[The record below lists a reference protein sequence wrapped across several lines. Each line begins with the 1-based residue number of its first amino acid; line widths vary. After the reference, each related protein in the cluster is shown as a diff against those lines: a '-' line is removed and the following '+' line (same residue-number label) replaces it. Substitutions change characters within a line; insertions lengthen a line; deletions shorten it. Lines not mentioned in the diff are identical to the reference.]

1 MPAKYTGYYREL
13 VSDHGQPVREA
24 NGKQKG
30 KGFGKTLAA

>member
-1 MPAKYTGYYREL
+1 MNPQVFEACLSTL
-13 VSDHGQPVREA
+13 REA